1 MDGWVR
7 TSVHRSNPSLKII
20 CKKTGTRHDFLCKNI
35 DLFAKQREERFLL
48 PGDDRRPADVL
59 MPHWSGGR
67 DAAMDVTVVTPL
79 QTATMPAA
87 ATLGHA
93 LTYAYDRKIQG
104 AAEDCRRQGIAFFPL
119 VAETFGGWHSTAEE
133 QVKKLG
139 SALARHTGQVEGE
152 TIAHIWSRLGIL
164 LQRGNAALLGNRVPE
179 LPLPAIDGIE

>member
-1 MDGWVR
+1 
-7 TSVHRSNPSLKII
+7 
-20 CKKTGTRHDFLCKNI
+20 
-35 DLFAKQREERFLL
+35 
-48 PGDDRRPADVL
+48 
-59 MPHWSGGR
+59 
-67 DAAMDVTVVTPL
+67 MDVTVVTPL

-87 ATLGHA
+87 AATPGHA
-93 LTYAYDRKIQG
+93 LTYAYDRKMQG

-119 VAETFGGWHSTAEE
+119 VAETFGGWHSTAQD